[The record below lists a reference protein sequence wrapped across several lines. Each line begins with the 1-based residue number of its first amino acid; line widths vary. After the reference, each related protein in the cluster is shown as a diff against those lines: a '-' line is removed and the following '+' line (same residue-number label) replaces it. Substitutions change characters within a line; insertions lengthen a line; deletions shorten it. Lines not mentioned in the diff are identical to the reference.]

1 VSAPDELNT
10 DRLPELMSSVR
21 EMVNSA
27 RRSREYHRAGAGAR
41 AVVPARPPVDLY
53 WVVLVASVL
62 AVFGLC
68 YFVGRTHHGGG
79 SPAGEAPS
87 TLQAAAVTAG
97 IPPGLGNAPPIDTNT
112 TLELIAEAGRPVS
125 TRPVERSISIRT
137 AFAKTP
143 ETVHPVAAELP
154 SPVAPAP
161 STPATPAQG
170 QPAPRVEAPKK
181 QPAPQRARRSGSGTS
196 GEGSFDSSG

>member
-1 VSAPDELNT
+1 
-10 DRLPELMSSVR
+10 MSSVR

-27 RRSREYHRAGAGAR
+27 RRSREYHRAGSGAR
-41 AVVPARPPVDLY
+41 TIVPARAPVDLY
-53 WVVLVASVL
+53 WAVLVASVL
-62 AVFGLC
+62 VVFGCC

-87 TLQAAAVTAG
+87 TLQAAAVTVG
-97 IPPGLGNAPPIDTNT
+97 IPPGLGNAPPIDANT

-125 TRPVERSISIRT
+125 PRPVKRSISIRT
-137 AFAKTP
+137 AFAKAP
-143 ETVHPVAAELP
+143 EAVHPVTAELP

-161 STPATPAQG
+161 SAPATPAQD
-170 QPAPRVEAPKK
+170 QPAPRVEPKK
-181 QPAPQRARRSGSGTS
+181 QSAPAPAHRSGSGTG